1 MINYLER
8 NNIHDH
14 LKSVIFAML
23 TWVSFTIYNFVA
35 VSKSHLGYLVRFIL
49 GIGMSLW
56 ILFNY
61 VLFERHKRAKAEQ
74 KPFHKR
80 DKRYQISI
88 IIGATLA
95 FLNDL
100 ASGSGVVYT
109 FYFAAK
115 AGVNQGVISSIY
127 WLTPGFAA
135 IMFYSNQNY
144 NLHYS
149 YFQRS
154 PKALSNN
161 W

>member
-1 MINYLER
+1 
-8 NNIHDH
+8 
-14 LKSVIFAML
+14 
-23 TWVSFTIYNFVA
+23 
-35 VSKSHLGYLVRFIL
+35 
-49 GIGMSLW
+49 MSLW
-56 ILFNY
+56 VLLNY
-61 VLFERHKRAKAEQ
+61 VVFERHRIAKAEL

-80 DKRYQISI
+80 NKRYLISI
-88 IIGATLA
+88 IIGNTLA

-100 ASGSGVVYT
+100 ASWSGVVYT

-115 AGVNQGVISSIY
+115 AGINQGVISSIY
-127 WLTPGFAA
+127 WLTHWFAA

-144 NLHYS
+144 NLYYI